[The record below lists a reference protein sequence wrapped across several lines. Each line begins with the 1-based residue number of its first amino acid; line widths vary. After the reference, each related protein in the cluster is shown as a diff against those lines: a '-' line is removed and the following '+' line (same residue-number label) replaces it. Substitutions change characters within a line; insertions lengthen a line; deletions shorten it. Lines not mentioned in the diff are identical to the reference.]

1 MWSNR
6 ENSSDNTLSSYIFTI
21 VQMKFTIFFEKNTIR
36 SDTKK
41 KCCLLHKITVRN
53 RFEYNI
59 KEIKSIVN
67 RTLQNMPPQRRT
79 IYQMSREQFLSND
92 EIAKTLG
99 LSKRTVE
106 KHISLAL
113 ATIKKNLGDF
123 LFWLFIFF
131 IK

>member
-1 MWSNR
+1 M
-6 ENSSDNTLSSYIFTI
+6 LSTPQNLQYEIDS
-21 VQMKFTIFFEKNTIR
+21 
-36 SDTKK
+36 
-41 KCCLLHKITVRN
+41 
-53 RFEYNI
+53 EYNI

-106 KHISLAL
+106 NTSASHWLPL
-113 ATIKKNLGDF
+113 KK
-123 LFWLFIFF
+123 I
-131 IK
+131 

>member
-1 MWSNR
+1 MS
-6 ENSSDNTLSSYIFTI
+6 
-21 VQMKFTIFFEKNTIR
+21 
-36 SDTKK
+36 
-41 KCCLLHKITVRN
+41 
-53 RFEYNI
+53 
-59 KEIKSIVN
+59 
-67 RTLQNMPPQRRT
+67 QNMPPQRRT

>member
-1 MWSNR
+1 MTQFKTRNFTFFAPRTVIFQKKHYSLGYQ
-6 ENSSDNTLSSYIFTI
+6 EKMLSTPQNLQYEIDS
-21 VQMKFTIFFEKNTIR
+21 
-36 SDTKK
+36 
-41 KCCLLHKITVRN
+41 
-53 RFEYNI
+53 EYNI